1 MRIGGAI
8 CPLCMLDISVGFY
21 IRALGVHNCVGKPK
35 AVLSHTWGIGDKVT
49 VDYGGKLEPG
59 QIVNIMKAR
68 SKAKL
73 HITVFFESDDSN
85 HPGWNAILKTLL
97 EHKLMKLGV
106 PVFLDY
112 VRVLCTME

>member
-1 MRIGGAI
+1 
-8 CPLCMLDISVGFY
+8 MLDISVGFC

-59 QIVNIMKAR
+59 QIVNIMEAR

-73 HITVFFESDDSN
+73 HITVLFESDDS
-85 HPGWNAILKTLL
+85 NAILKTLL

-106 PVFLDY
+106 PVFLNY
-112 VRVLCTME
+112 VCGLCTME